1 MARSRPDSS
10 TVLFNLSR
18 LSFDSNPFRDSV
30 CWFETSPPVPI
41 LCVVGKN
48 REVSSTDFDVPDAE
62 IGGPTIVP
70 ESDPDRNRVVTS
82 TGLVVAWEETPN
94 WFWFWFPVSDP
105 DINSAGL
112 VVGWVE
118 TPNWFWFWFPVI
130 NCVAVSPGLVV
141 GWVETPNWFWLVH
154 GEADPI
160 RPGVVPVTTKPLPGS

>member
-1 MARSRPDSS
+1 MALSI
-10 TVLFNLSR
+10 LFNLSR

-48 REVSSTDFDVPDAE
+48 RKVSSTDFDVPVAK
-62 IGGPTIVP
+62 IGGLTNVP

-105 DINSAGL
+105 ENLMSMVWGL
-112 VVGWVE
+112 ACSGVKRTRHWPPPRTWIE
-118 TPNWFWFWFPVI
+118 I
-130 NCVAVSPGLVV
+130 
-141 GWVETPNWFWLVH
+141 WLNDWIFSRRH
-154 GEADPI
+154 HNFRNI
-160 RPGVVPVTTKPLPGS
+160 